1 MFGRFRHKRS
11 ARFTG
16 GLAVGLLVL
25 CALFT
30 AGARAQSA
38 PPPKSSGSINIHQV
52 QVAFIGSGAVG
63 GASPKS
69 SSQRTRRWRR
79 QSRANPSLN
88 PNSLLAGKMQGI
100 PSIVGST
107 ARQAERK
114 RVPSQWL
121 PGQFPT
127 QPSREFFAPLQGI
140 NSGPSRKIFGP
151 IRKCRRLRFPLAIL

>member
-38 PPPKSSGSINIHQV
+38 PPPKPSGSINIHQV

-63 GASPKS
+63 GGTLHFRGRSYPFK
-69 SSQRTRRWRR
+69 
-79 QSRANPSLN
+79 LGG
-88 PNSLLAGKMQGI
+88 LGI
-100 PSIVGST
+100 GGST
-107 ARQAERK
+107 LDATGPCTTFAVFRISRGFTARRK
-114 RVPSQWL
+114 SDGPWASRVKARCGCKMGMGVSASE
-121 PGQFPT
+121 G
-127 QPSREFFAPLQGI
+127 AA
-140 NSGPSRKIFGP
+140 
-151 IRKCRRLRFPLAIL
+151 RRLGL